1 MIRLQRLGKSKHA
14 SYRVIVSEKQKDPQ
28 AGHLEILGVYNPTLN
43 PKVVDFKKD
52 RIQYWLSVGAKA
64 SPTIHNLLLG
74 LGVSAGKKQR
84 SVHISRSR
92 QAKLHKGAAT
102 AIAPSA

>member
-28 AGHLEILGVYNPTLN
+28 AGHLEILGVYHPTLN
-43 PKVVDFKKD
+43 PKVVNFKND
-52 RIQYWLSVGAKA
+52 RIKYWLSVGAKP

-74 LGVSAGKKQR
+74 LGVITGKKQR
-84 SVHISRSR
+84 AVHVSRAR
-92 QAKLHKGAAT
+92 RDKLQKRAVAA
-102 AIAPSA
+102 AAPSA